1 MARYDE
7 RRTGAVQTSTYKKGP
22 FERRL
27 FSQRRPRRRRAYA
40 IAPGRR
46 PLLRNPRTPM
56 RLCFFAAAMLLAI
69 VVAFPLMDLRS
80 AAADIE
86 APSRAA
92 NEVATLQ
99 DTGDLPRTVAFDVP
113 SLQQNPELPTG
124 CESVALTN
132 ALLSLGFSLAK
143 TEIADAW
150 LPTSDSD
157 FVTAFMGD
165 PHSVDGHSCMAP
177 AITQTADAYLM
188 ANSSDLRS
196 YDLTGASFAEVLAE
210 VAEGH
215 PALVWCTIDLAEP
228 GDAYNSARAFDRTY
242 RLYPNSHCVV
252 VRGYDLDAGVA
263 FVSDPLAG
271 DVTYS
276 LDTLMTR
283 YYQLGAQAVVIK

>member
-1 MARYDE
+1 MGKHTE
-7 RRTGAVQTSTYKKGP
+7 RRTGEVRASTYRRGP
-22 FERRL
+22 FERQL
-27 FSQRRPRRRRAYA
+27 FSQRHPQRRRAYA
-40 IAPGRR
+40 VMSGRR
-46 PLLRNPRTPM
+46 ALVRNSRTPM
-56 RLCFFAAAMLLAI
+56 RLCFLVAAILLAL

-99 DTGDLPRTVAFDVP
+99 DASNLPRTVAFDVP

-132 ALLSLGFSLAK
+132 ALLSLGFNLEK
-143 TEIADAW
+143 TEIADTW
-150 LPTSDSD
+150 LPMSDSD
-157 FVTAFMGD
+157 FITAFMGN
-165 PHSVDGHSCMAP
+165 PHDVNGHSCMAP
-177 AITQTADAYLM
+177 AITQTADSYLL
-188 ANSSDLRS
+188 ANNSDLRAH
-196 YDLTGASFAEVLAE
+196 DLTGASFADVLAE
-210 VAEGH
+210 VADGH
-215 PALVWCTIDLAEP
+215 PAVVWCTINLAEP

-252 VRGYDLDAGVA
+252 VHGYDLDAGVA

>member
-1 MARYDE
+1 MGRHTE
-7 RRTGAVQTSTYKKGP
+7 RRTGEVRPSTYRRSP
-22 FERRL
+22 FERQL
-27 FSQRRPRRRRAYA
+27 FAQRRPRRRRAYA
-40 IAPGRR
+40 VASGRGF
-46 PLLRNPRTPM
+46 LRNPRTPM
-56 RLCFFAAAMLLAI
+56 RLCFFVAAVLLAI

-92 NEVATLQ
+92 NEVATLK
-99 DTGDLPRTVAFDVP
+99 DTSDLPRTISFDVP

-132 ALLSLGFSLAK
+132 ALLSFGFNLAK
-143 TEIADAW
+143 TEIADTW
-150 LPTSDSD
+150 LPMSDSD

-165 PHSVDGHSCMAP
+165 PHSADGHSCMAP
-177 AITQTADAYLM
+177 AITQTADSYLL
-188 ANSSDLRS
+188 ANSSTLRAH
-196 YDLTGASFAEVLAE
+196 DLTGASFSDVLAE
-210 VAEGH
+210 VAAGH
-215 PALVWCTIDLAEP
+215 PAIVWCTIDLAEP

-252 VRGYDLDAGVA
+252 VRGYDLDSGVA

-271 DVTYS
+271 DVTYN